1 MFVYITHTH
10 TYIYAYIYTHIY
22 ICIHTHMQSSVH
34 AYKHL
39 MNTFILI
46 TFKWYFRQ
54 IRLKYI
60 LKLILSI
67 SFNFPMT
74 ARKFKI
80 TCIAQITVLLNNKY
94 LSNEENHHRYPFHY
108 LILILIACN
117 FGIQVCDMGSIPSE
131 VLSMVNSS
139 QLMYHIYYLS
149 VIHQKVQRWKRW
161 SFCCS
166 SGCLD
171 KTRSIHSTVIQGMI
185 GAPKGWQSDR
195 GF

>member
-1 MFVYITHTH
+1 
-10 TYIYAYIYTHIY
+10 
-22 ICIHTHMQSSVH
+22 
-34 AYKHL
+34 
-39 MNTFILI
+39 MNAFILI

-54 IRLKYI
+54 IGLKYM

-80 TCIAQITVLLNNKY
+80 IYITQITFLLNNNY
-94 LSNEENHHRYPFHY
+94 LSNEGNHHRYHFHY
-108 LILILIACN
+108 LILILIAWN
-117 FGIQVCDMGSIPSE
+117 FGIQAHDMGSIPSE
-131 VLSMVNSS
+131 VISMVKSS
-139 QLMYHIYYLS
+139 LLMYHIYCLP

-161 SFCCS
+161 SFYYS

-185 GAPKGWQSDR
+185 GAPKGW
-195 GF
+195 